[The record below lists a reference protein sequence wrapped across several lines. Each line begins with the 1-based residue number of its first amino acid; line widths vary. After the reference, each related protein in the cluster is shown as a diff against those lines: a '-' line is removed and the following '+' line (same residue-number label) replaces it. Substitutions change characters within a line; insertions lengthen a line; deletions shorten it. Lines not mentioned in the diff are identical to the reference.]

1 MFKSNGIT
9 YSIRKYRNLEGQ
21 FVQIPHGAFILIE
34 NSSAFKVYCYL
45 LSRDFNKDYQYVFPS
60 EETIARE
67 TKLSKKTVNTSIKY
81 LQELRL
87 IHIEKFKGEYGKY
100 TNNCYFL
107 FIPIIHRDENREKE
121 KFEYEKR
128 MSLLEQ
134 QMNEKYEEIESKINS
149 ETDKDGE
156 EEE

>member
-45 LSRDFNKDYQYVFPS
+45 LSRDFNKDYQYVFLS

-67 TKLSKKTVNTSIKY
+67 TKLSKKNSKY
-81 LQELRL
+81 QHKIFTR
-87 IHIEKFKGEYGKY
+87 I
-100 TNNCYFL
+100 
-107 FIPIIHRDENREKE
+107 
-121 KFEYEKR
+121 
-128 MSLLEQ
+128 
-134 QMNEKYEEIESKINS
+134 KINS
-149 ETDKDGE
+149 Y
-156 EEE
+156 